1 MKYLVFGANGRIGSL
16 VVQQLLAQNQQVIAF
31 VRGKHNFQPNNNLKI
46 HKGDI
51 YNKDQV
57 ASAVQQASVVI
68 SCLGSWGT
76 PKKDILTIG
85 MKNIVPAMEKYKL
98 SRIVTLTGADAR
110 TSSDQPNIIQKA
122 NHALI
127 KIIAK
132 KILEDGEN
140 HIKLL
145 EQTNL
150 KWTVL
155 RSPVMTNSISDYQLT
170 NKLPWPFA
178 TISRQA
184 VASSLVDVARKNIF
198 IQQAPIISKK

>member
-1 MKYLVFGANGRIGSL
+1 MKYLVFGASGRIGSL
-16 VVQQLLAQNQQVIAF
+16 VVEQLLAQKHQVIAF
-31 VRGKHNFQPNNNLKI
+31 VRGKHHFQPNNNLKI
-46 HKGDI
+46 IKGDI
-51 YNKDQV
+51 YNKVQV
-57 ASAVQQASVVI
+57 ASAVQQAGVVI

-85 MKNIVPAMEKYKL
+85 TKNIIPAMEKYKL

-110 TSSDQPNIIQKA
+110 MSNDQPNIIQKA
-122 NHALI
+122 NHVLL

-150 KWTVL
+150 DWTVL
-155 RSPVMTNSISDYQLT
+155 RSPVMTNSVSGYQLT

-184 VASSLVDVARKNIF
+184 VASALVDIAKKNIF
-198 IQQAPIISKK
+198 IKQAPIIYKK